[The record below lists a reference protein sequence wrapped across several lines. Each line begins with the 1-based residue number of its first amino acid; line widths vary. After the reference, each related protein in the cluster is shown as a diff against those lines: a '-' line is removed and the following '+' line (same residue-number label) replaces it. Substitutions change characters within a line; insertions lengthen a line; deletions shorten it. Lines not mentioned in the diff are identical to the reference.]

1 VHDLPLPRFEAAAA
15 VSGGRVYFIGGIT
28 GVTSDPTSARESHRV
43 DVYDPETDTWTD
55 GPPLPDGAPS
65 HHLAV
70 TTVGDLVYVLGGF
83 NGILGGTGTGAFVPN
98 AGTYVLDGG
107 AWRRL
112 ADQPVARGAATA
124 QALGPLIVVAG
135 GGPSDTDGIG
145 EVYAYHWAVDAWTR
159 VADMPYPRQHV
170 ASCALEDG
178 MLVMGGWTG
187 ADQHVLS
194 AADLYDPVA
203 DSWTAA
209 APLPTA
215 RGGLGAVTLDGRC
228 RAVGGELWTGPIPG
242 TFDVNEVYDPAA
254 GTWTALAP
262 MPAARHG
269 IGVARM
275 GEAIYVV
282 GGGPQRG
289 NSYTAEVDRFDP

>member
-1 VHDLPLPRFEAAAA
+1 MTWRHAVLFCFAATSACQSGASPTTASPGTWTRVHDLPLPRFEAAAA

-228 RAVGGELWTGPIPG
+228 RAIN
-242 TFDVNEVYDPAA
+242 NE
-254 GTWTALAP
+254 
-262 MPAARHG
+262 
-269 IGVARM
+269 I
-275 GEAIYVV
+275 
-282 GGGPQRG
+282 
-289 NSYTAEVDRFDP
+289 